1 MKIKLSQLP
10 FVRILIP
17 FALGIITEL
26 SFPSHSIFF
35 YLSILS
41 LCIIYLWNWREK
53 IKGAEY
59 SLRWIN
65 GLWVGIFLFSCGY
78 SISLLHTPDENK
90 NFVGHICEGGR
101 DSMVVALI
109 SIPQEKQKTIKTAG
123 EITGVIKNGILV
135 KTNGK
140 ALFYFHKDSIAEKLN
155 YGDELVV
162 YSQLNEIEAP
172 TNPDEFN
179 YKQFL
184 QTRGITYECYASAYN
199 YSLIGNNNSN
209 ALLRFANN
217 SRKNLATLLHEKI
230 GGNEAE
236 VASAILLGYRED
248 LSRQVTQSFIDSGVV
263 HVICVAG
270 LHVGIIFLLLSY
282 LIVFPAKFKHGK
294 LMSVVLILILLWLY
308 ALFTGFATPVLRAT
322 IMFSFLTIGRHF
334 RKYTNTVNTLAASA
348 FIMLLFDPFSIADS
362 GFQLSYLSVL
372 GIIVIYKTLLSI
384 FHPENFMLK
393 KIWELV
399 CVSIACQVAVLP
411 LSILYFH
418 QFPNYFL
425 LANILIVPLLTVVIC
440 VGILFFLTSWIPS
453 ISVAAAWLLKKCL
466 LLMNIIVSG
475 VAHMPFSV
483 TKGISISTVEV
494 LLLFLFIIFLVM
506 FFSSRKYYALVSGLC
521 AIVLFLSI
529 EAVKKAIHSG
539 QQLFTVYN
547 IPGKSAA
554 TFISGN
560 QSLMPF
566 SKVDSSDIAMHI
578 QYNWWKLGVK
588 NTSKLNS
595 DTNAVLLHGKAM
607 FAKQFAQF
615 NNSKIVF
622 IRQNSDIAILS
633 GKLTL
638 NYVVISGGYDLD
650 MNSLKNAFNFG
661 TLIFDS
667 SVPDYKLKK
676 WEVECKQLNLHF
688 YSVKLQGAFIE
699 KC

>member
-35 YLSILS
+35 YSSILT
-41 LCIIYLWNWREK
+41 LCLIYLWNWREK

-59 SLRWIN
+59 SLRWVN
-65 GLWVGIFLFSCGY
+65 GLLVGIFLFSCGY

-90 NFVGHICEGGR
+90 NFVGHTYKGGR
-101 DSMVVALI
+101 DSIVVTLI
-109 SIPQEKQKTIKTAG
+109 SIPQEKQKTIKSTG
-123 EITGVIKNGILV
+123 EITGIIKNGVLV
-135 KTNGK
+135 KTTGK
-140 ALFYFHKDSIAEKLN
+140 MLLYFHKDSIAEKLN

-184 QTRGITYECYASAYN
+184 QTRGITYECYVSGYA

-209 ALLRFANN
+209 ALLCFATN
-217 SRKNLATLLHEKI
+217 SRKKLATILDEKI

-248 LSRQVTQSFIDSGVV
+248 LSRPVVQTFVDSGVV

-282 LIVFPAKFKHGK
+282 IIVFPAKFKHGK
-294 LMSVVLILILLWLY
+294 LLSVVLILILLWLY
-308 ALFTGFATPVLRAT
+308 ALITGFATPVLRAT

-334 RKYTNTVNTLAASA
+334 RKYTNTINTLAASA

-362 GFQLSYLSVL
+362 GFQLSYISVL
-372 GIIVIYKTLLSI
+372 GIIVIYKPLLSI
-384 FHPENFMLK
+384 LNPERFIFK
-393 KIWELV
+393 KTWELV
-399 CVSIACQVAVLP
+399 CVSIAAQVAVLP
-411 LSILYFH
+411 LSIAYFH
-418 QFPNYFL
+418 QFPNYFIV
-425 LANILIVPLLTVVIC
+425 ANILIVPLLTVVIC
-440 VGILFFLTSWIPS
+440 VGIFFFITSWIPPIS
-453 ISVAAAWLLKKCL
+453 IAAAWLLKTCL
-466 LLMNIIVSG
+466 LLMDAIVSG

-483 TKGISISTVEV
+483 NKGISISTIEV
-494 LLLFLFIIFLVM
+494 LLLFLFILFFIL
-506 FFSSRKYYALVSGLC
+506 FFSSQKYYALVLGLC

-529 EAVKKAIHSG
+529 EAAKKVIHSD

-554 TFISGN
+554 TFISGT

-566 SKVDSSDIAMHI
+566 SKVDSADIAMHI

-588 NTSKLNS
+588 NTSRLNS
-595 DTNAVLLHGKAM
+595 DTDEVLLSGKAM
-607 FAKQFAQF
+607 FSKQFAQF
-615 NNSKIVF
+615 NNSKIAF
-622 IRQNSDIAILS
+622 IRKNSDIAIPS

-638 NYVVISGGYDLD
+638 NYVVVSGGYDLD
-650 MNSLKNAFNFG
+650 MNNLKNAFNFD

-676 WEVECKQLNLHF
+676 WEAQCKQLNLHF
-688 YSVKLQGAFIE
+688 YSVKRQGAFIE